1 MMGSYIGEER
11 KAYTEIE
18 RRLAPA
24 LDYLKD
30 DETLYRA
37 TVEISQTA
45 PDYFWERPGAYKG
58 YHNAFKHGLWYHT
71 LKVATVVYE
80 LGPSYVESGVLSEHD
95 ILEGIAAAILHDQRK
110 NGADPESQQT
120 SNAHPRI
127 MAQVIQQHGVLAD
140 DVIRSVRQH
149 MGPWGEQR
157 PDAPLS
163 QLVHIA
169 DMFASRDTMTVRLKP
184 LVPDELNE
192 CGDWDYSPHPIT
204 YNEPDV

>member
-1 MMGSYIGEER
+1 MMGNYIGEER
-11 KAYTEIE
+11 NSYEEIE

-37 TVEISQTA
+37 SVEISQTA

-58 YHNAFKHGLWYHT
+58 YHNAFKHGLWFHT
-71 LKVATVVYE
+71 LKVATVVHE
-80 LGPSYVESGVLSEHD
+80 LGPTYVESGVLSEHD

-110 NGADPESQQT
+110 NGPDPEGQQT
-120 SNAHPRI
+120 SYKHPRI
-127 MAQVIQQHGVLAD
+127 MAQVIEQHGVLAD
-140 DVIRSVRQH
+140 DVVRSVRQH
-149 MGPWGEQR
+149 MGPWGEER

-169 DMFASRDTMTVRLKP
+169 DMVASRDSMTAKLSP
-184 LVPDELNE
+184 IIPDELAE
-192 CGDWDYSPHPIT
+192 YADWDYKRNPPSIT
-204 YNEPDV
+204 EPGV